1 MKKFPVGFAGSLLQF
16 AALFQSW
23 LVSPTHVASARLMEG
38 KPTRAKAIT
47 TTGLNFFNRLKR
59 LEEFSVWMT
68 FIISSGILV
77 LVVFEHLSRD
87 THCCGAPENGASS
100 SQCAESA

>member
-23 LVSPTHVASARLMEG
+23 LVSPTHVASARLTEG
-38 KPTRAKAIT
+38 KPTRAKAIA
-47 TTGLNFFNRLKR
+47 TTGLNFFNRLKC

-87 THCCGAPENGASS
+87 THCCAPKNGASS
-100 SQCAESA
+100 EQCAESG